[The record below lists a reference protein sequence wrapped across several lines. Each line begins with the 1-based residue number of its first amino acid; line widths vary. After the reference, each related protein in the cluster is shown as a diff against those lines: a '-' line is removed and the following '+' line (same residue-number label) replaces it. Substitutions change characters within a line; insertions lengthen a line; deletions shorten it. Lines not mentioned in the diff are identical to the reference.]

1 MEELEVPVLANQ
13 SNVKKLTLINKVAL
27 KELIAELAGLEET
40 ARYYNA
46 SPELQTA
53 YAKAL
58 EDANAVYA
66 NKEVYRQLRKKYK
79 QWYLLSDKMKDE
91 PAAVRMR
98 FALLETSPKL
108 YQTIKRLL

>member
-1 MEELEVPVLANQ
+1 VLANL

-27 KELIAELAGLEET
+27 KELIAELAVLEET

-66 NKEVYRQLRKKYK
+66 NKHKQVQVDSALANLVAAREQLNG
-79 QWYLLSDKMKDE
+79 Q
-91 PAAVRMR
+91 A
-98 FALLETSPKL
+98 T
-108 YQTIKRLL
+108 